1 MKPNRSVPP
10 ASVVPVLSYP
20 DVRAAVAWL
29 SAAFGIVERTRIG
42 EYHRAQM
49 SIGADGAMIVA
60 ELRGDQPPDAS
71 MTHLVRVRVEDVSA
85 QFERAC
91 AHGARVIEPVTDRE
105 YGERDFTV
113 VDLAGHRWQFAETV
127 RDVAPEELGFTTVAP
142 WPDHQ
147 DRSAELQA
155 LTEALDR
162 QRAHVLGILEGL
174 SEEDL
179 RRPVLP
185 SGWNC
190 LELVR
195 HLTVDV
201 ELFWFPGVFAAEPDL
216 AHQLRVGAMPH
227 WQVPEGMSAD
237 DVFRDYRAAV
247 DRANAVVAAAAQRSD
262 PLDQE
267 PAAWPVDFWPTWR
280 LPDLR
285 HILIHVLTEVACHT
299 GHLDAAREL
308 IDGTQWLGGSPYPD

>member
-1 MKPNRSVPP
+1 MDNGKIWAESMAKTLERLDALCARPVVQPSPSKARQAEPEGTPLTRESKALL
-10 ASVVPVLSYP
+10 ASL
-20 DVRAAVAWL
+20 AA
-29 SAAFGIVERTRIG
+29 
-42 EYHRAQM
+42 Q
-49 SIGADGAMIVA
+49 
-60 ELRGDQPPDAS
+60 
-71 MTHLVRVRVEDVSA
+71 
-85 QFERAC
+85 
-91 AHGARVIEPVTDRE
+91 
-105 YGERDFTV
+105 RD
-113 VDLAGHRWQFAETV
+113 
-127 RDVAPEELGFTTVAP
+127 
-142 WPDHQ
+142 
-147 DRSAELQA
+147 
-155 LTEALDR
+155 
-162 QRAHVLGILEGL
+162 HVLGILEGL

-216 AHQLRVGAMPH
+216 EHQLRVGAMPH